1 MLMPVY
7 DGVPSAH
14 FALALE
20 SVFSQ
25 TRAPDAVVVVSDGPL
40 TPEQEQV
47 LAAHPTVLRVDL
59 PTRAGIGP
67 ALAAG
72 LAVCEGEWVARADAD
87 DINEP
92 HRLESQLAVL
102 DASGGDVCSSAMAE
116 FLGSPDRVVGVR
128 PCPIAHRDIARRMRM
143 ANPVNHPTVVFRR
156 ELAVSAGGYQDLPYV
171 EDYDLWA
178 RMLQRGAVFVGTQEP
193 LVRFRADGLQDRRTA
208 AGALNAERLLQHR
221 LHDYGLIGRPRM
233 LTNLVIRGLYLRL
246 PRPMVHGVYGLVFRR
261 GLGRSE

>member
-1 MLMPVY
+1 MPVY

-20 SVFSQ
+20 SVFAQ

-47 LAAHPTVLRVDL
+47 LSAHPTVLRVDL

-92 HRLESQLAVL
+92 HRLASQLSVL

-208 AGALNAERLLQHR
+208 PGALKSERLLQCR
-221 LHDYGLIGRPRM
+221 LREYGLISVPRM
-233 LTNLVIRGLYLRL
+233 CFNILVRAAYLRL
-246 PRPMVHGVYGLVFRR
+246 PRPILRLAYRILLR
-261 GLGRSE
+261 GPASGR